1 ERVGDDRG
9 HYWYGHYY
17 AAHAMNQVG
26 GERWEAYYKRLRDK
40 LLAPGY
46 QAATGEWYDRSREAA
61 YGPSYQTAIAVLI
74 LSVPTHYLP
83 IYQK

>member
-1 ERVGDDRG
+1 
-9 HYWYGHYY
+9 
-17 AAHAMNQVG
+17 M
-26 GERWEAYYKRLRDK
+26 RDT

-46 QAATGEWYDRSREAA
+46 QRPTGEWYDSRREAA
-61 YGPSYQTAIAVLI
+61 YGPAYQTAIAVLI

>member
-1 ERVGDDRG
+1 
-9 HYWYGHYY
+9 
-17 AAHAMNQVG
+17 MNQIG
-26 GERWEAYYKRLRDK
+26 GDLWEKYYKKMRDK
-40 LLAPGY
+40 LLAAGY
-46 QAATGEWYDRSREAA
+46 QQANGSWYDSRLEAA

>member
-1 ERVGDDRG
+1 MRDR
-9 HYWYGHYY
+9 
-17 AAHAMNQVG
+17 
-26 GERWEAYYKRLRDK
+26 

-46 QAATGEWYDRSREAA
+46 QRATGEWYDTSREAA
-61 YGPSYQTAIAVLI
+61 YGPAYQTAIAVLI

>member
-1 ERVGDDRG
+1 
-9 HYWYGHYY
+9 
-17 AAHAMNQVG
+17 MNQVG
-26 GERWEAYYKRLRDK
+26 GEKWEAYYKRMRDK

-46 QAATGEWYDRSREAA
+46 QGADGKWYDQRLEAA
-61 YGPSYQTAIAVLI
+61 YGPAYQTAIAVLI